1 MVSRLLH
8 KKYRAISE
16 AVALIA
22 GIGVAIA
29 SIAIVFA
36 YMQSQGQILQRNIDV
51 KYENLTLMLAPSDLA
66 DCGVH
71 RIQITGKITNTG
83 NVELQRVG
91 ILFRNRGNNDILWW
105 DTWDVRPSDSRQV
118 GWYGDVNNCLRAGE
132 VNPCFVLGWRRD
144 SPNIWDVNVA
154 DIRVPCK
161 YRVVQ

>member
-1 MVSRLLH
+1 MTSRLLH

-29 SIAIVFA
+29 SIAIVYA

-71 RIQITGKITNTG
+71 PNVQITGKITNTG
-83 NVELQRVG
+83 NVESTACRNTE
-91 ILFRNRGNNDILWW
+91 FRNRGNNAYTAGW

-118 GWYGDVNNCLRAGE
+118 GWCVHVNNMLYE
-132 VNPCFVLGWRRD
+132 SW
-144 SPNIWDVNVA
+144 
-154 DIRVPCK
+154 
-161 YRVVQ
+161 